1 MHPVAFF
8 RTAGDLQGLP
18 EHVLARQRGLDNIGP
33 V

>member
-1 MHPVAFF
+1 MHRLFP
-8 RTAGDLQGLP
+8 RTAADLQGLP